1 MQKYFV
7 LALIEHDFHISGSK
21 LRSKL
26 VGHFTTYL
34 DTRTPLIPS
43 EISRGN
49 ARAWVSIDF
58 K

>member
-26 VGHFTTYL
+26 VGHFTTYSETV
-34 DTRTPLIPS
+34 TRSSSKALGIYLIV
-43 EISRGN
+43 EYRLV
-49 ARAWVSIDF
+49 AAL
-58 K
+58 